1 LISRPGN
8 RAILAAGF
16 AGLAGLV
23 VTSAARDASAQSSPA
38 SSTGGMSNEMRAE
51 YLFRSGEK
59 KFDSGQYQE
68 ACNDFSES
76 LRLGPKLGTLLNLA
90 LCHETVGKP
99 ATAWSEYHHGAAWA
113 AQNGQKDRH
122 DFAAAHAVALETKL
136 PRVLLQLPR
145 ESAIGAVEVD
155 GEPLP
160 DSRWYLPVFLDPGEH
175 SVTISAPGKQRT
187 SVKFRVTN
195 SPTEQLVNVPALAD
209 DVALEPKPPPAPV
222 PPSDP
227 DHTRRVAGIAL
238 LAVGGAGVALG
249 LTFGVLAIV
258 KRDDIGSRCADVLCT
273 ADGAQ
278 TYRDAQSLATVS
290 TVSTLIGLGAGAAGG
305 WLFFT
310 SRPPSPGTV
319 PPAKV
324 GIVPQPGGAALG
336 VGGAF

>member
-1 LISRPGN
+1 M
-8 RAILAAGF
+8 
-16 AGLAGLV
+16 
-23 VTSAARDASAQSSPA
+23 VTGVPHEASAQVPPNALPPPPS
-38 SSTGGMSNEMRAE
+38 GMSNEMRAE

-99 ATAWSEYHHGAAWA
+99 ATAWSEWHHGSAWA

-122 DFAAAHAVALETKL
+122 DFALSHALALETKL

-175 SVTISAPGKQRT
+175 SVTITAPGKQRS

-209 DVALEPKPPPAPV
+209 DVALEPKAAPAAV
-222 PPSDP
+222 LPSDP
-227 DHTRRVAGIAL
+227 DRTRRVTGIAL
-238 LAVGGAGVALG
+238 LVAGGAGLALG
-249 LTFGVLAIV
+249 VTFGVVAII
-258 KRDDIGSRCADVLCT
+258 KRDDIGSRCADVRCT
-273 ADGAQ
+273 VDGAQ
-278 TYRDAQSLATVS
+278 AYRDAQSSATIS

-310 SRPPSPGTV
+310 SRPANPGT
-319 PPAKV
+319 PPRAGSRV
-324 GIVPQPGGAALG
+324 GVMPRPGGAELG
-336 VGGAF
+336 VGGEF

>member
-1 LISRPGN
+1 
-8 RAILAAGF
+8 
-16 AGLAGLV
+16 
-23 VTSAARDASAQSSPA
+23 
-38 SSTGGMSNEMRAE
+38 MRAE

-113 AQNGQKDRH
+113 AQNGQRDRH
-122 DFAAAHAVALETKL
+122 DFAAAHAVALEPKL

-145 ESAIGAVEVD
+145 ESAIGAVDVD

-209 DVALEPKPPPAPV
+209 DVALEPKPVPPPV

-227 DHTRRVAGIAL
+227 DRTRRITGIAL
-238 LAVGGAGVALG
+238 LAVGGTGVALG
-249 LTFGVLAIV
+249 LTFGVLAIM
-258 KRDDIGSRCADVLCT
+258 KRDDIGSNCAGVLCSPE
-273 ADGAQ
+273 GAQ
-278 TYRDAQSLATVS
+278 TYRDAQSDATISTVS
-290 TVSTLIGLGAGAAGG
+290 TVIGLGAGAVGG

-310 SRPPSPGTV
+310 SRKPNPGTM
-319 PPAKV
+319 PPPKV
-324 GIVPQPGGAALG
+324 GIVPRPGGATLG
-336 VGGAF
+336 LGGAF